1 MLDALELELE
11 NLKRLVGLAKSL
23 VGHRTEMDFRPLSSV
38 WKWVGVLES

>member
-11 NLKRLVGLAKSL
+11 NLKRLVGLAKS
-23 VGHRTEMDFRPLSSV
+23 HRTEMDFRPLSSV